1 MVAPPI
7 ADSVLQ
13 IYRCVT
19 PSTPWDVALDSVHR
33 EFGARDA
40 VLRIASRGAGAKH
53 SMFAAGST
61 STPETIA
68 MWEKVSPSD
77 LVLAGGLS
85 VDEGRIIVWRDVS
98 IPVADMLEALAIG
111 STMMVCVDTVDGAE
125 CVLHCNRSLSQP
137 PFTKTELER
146 LRRLAPYFRN
156 AMSIRR
162 ELAESE
168 MARQAHA
175 AALNRLGIATLLVNS
190 ARQCTA
196 LNDAAKGL
204 LARGGLQLGTWGR
217 LRAADEGADRLLQR
231 TLSEAIASNSLYARS
246 LLLDSGGAE
255 DGRRTDHLHVAVC
268 SWSAAANVFEN
279 PDQCAL
285 VYVRDGSG
293 ISPVDEK
300 PLRELFGFTPAE
312 ARVAILLMR
321 FASVRDVAAELGV
334 AEPTVRAHMRAI
346 YGKADVGNRSEL
358 ASLIHN
364 SLVALTRTDETG
376 RLLA

>member
-1 MVAPPI
+1 MAAPPFNEL
-7 ADSVLQ
+7 VLQ

-19 PSTPWDVALDSVHR
+19 PATPWDAALDSLHR

-40 VLRIASRGAGAKH
+40 ILRIASRGVGAKH

-68 MWEKVSPSD
+68 MWENVSPYD
-77 LVLAGGLS
+77 LVAAGGLS
-85 VDEGRIIVWRDVS
+85 VDEGRIIRWSEVS
-98 IPVADMLEALAIG
+98 IPVADKLEQLAIG

-137 PFTKTELER
+137 PFTKDELER
-146 LRRLAPYFRN
+146 LRQLAPHFRN
-156 AMSIRR
+156 AMRIRR

-168 MARQAHA
+168 MARHVHA
-175 AALNRLGIATLLVNS
+175 AALNRLGIAAFLVNS
-190 ARQCTA
+190 VRQCTA
-196 LNDAAKGL
+196 LNDAARCL
-204 LARGGLQLGTWGR
+204 LARGGLYLQSSEA
-217 LRAADEGADRLLQR
+217 LRAADHGADRLLQR
-231 TLSEAIASNSLYARS
+231 TLSEAIAANSLYARS
-246 LLLDSGGAE
+246 LLLDSGAADDEESTG
-255 DGRRTDHLHVAVC
+255 HLHVAVC
-268 SWSAAANVFEN
+268 SWSAVTNVFEK
-279 PDQCAL
+279 PEQCAL

-293 ISPVDEK
+293 VSLDDEK
-300 PLRELFGFTPAE
+300 PLRALFGFTPAE

-364 SLVALTRTDETG
+364 SLVALTRTDEPG
-376 RLLA
+376 

>member
-1 MVAPPI
+1 MAAPPF
-7 ADSVLQ
+7 ADLVLQ

-33 EFGARDA
+33 EFGASDA
-40 VLRIASRGAGAKH
+40 VLRIASRGVGAKH

-68 MWEKVSPSD
+68 TWENVSPYD

-98 IPVADMLEALAIG
+98 VPVADMLENLAIG
-111 STMMVCVDTVDGAE
+111 STMMVCIDTVDGAE

-146 LRRLAPYFRN
+146 LRQLAPHFRN

-168 MARQAHA
+168 MARRVHA
-175 AALNRLGIATLLVNS
+175 AALNRLGIAALLVNS

-196 LNDAAKGL
+196 LNDAAKCL
-204 LARGGLQLGTWGR
+204 LARGGLQLEACGN
-217 LRAADEGADRLLQR
+217 LSAADERADRLLQR

-246 LLLDSGGAE
+246 LLLDSGGADE
-255 DGRRTDHLHVAVC
+255 DERIDHLHVAVC
-268 SWSAAANVFEN
+268 SWSAAANVFEK
-279 PDQCAL
+279 PEQCAL

-293 ISPVDEK
+293 VSLDDEK
-300 PLRELFGFTPAE
+300 PLRALFGFTPAE

-321 FASVRDVAAELGV
+321 FASVRDVAAELGI
-334 AEPTVRAHMRAI
+334 AEPTVRAHMRVI
-346 YGKADVGNRSEL
+346 YGKADVGSRSEL

-364 SLVALTRTDETG
+364 SLVALTRTDEPG
-376 RLLA
+376 